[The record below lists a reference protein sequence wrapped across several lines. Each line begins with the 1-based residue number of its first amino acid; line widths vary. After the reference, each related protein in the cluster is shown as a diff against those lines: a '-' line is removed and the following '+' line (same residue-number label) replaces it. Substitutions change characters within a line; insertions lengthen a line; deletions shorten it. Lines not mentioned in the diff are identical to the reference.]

1 MTDDLKERLMAAGLT
16 KQQASSATAETLF
29 RLFMNDDGKILIREA
44 RQQVSEMRELV
55 LSLRHDYNSILEKM
69 STVSATILSIT
80 EAQSEYG
87 TITDEKAK
95 NVVALYA
102 ALLSMNEKAGAD
114 GSDAVRNASY
124 VVYAYL
130 GGQAKRQ
137 ITFTE
142 NQQTSYPP
150 AHIDS

>member
-16 KQQASSATAETLF
+16 KQQASSATAETLV
-29 RLFMNDDGKILIREA
+29 RLFMSDDGKILIHEA

-55 LSLRHDYNSILEKM
+55 LSLRHDYNSVIEKM
-69 STVSATILSIT
+69 NAVSATILSIT

-87 TITDEKAK
+87 AITDEKAK

-137 ITFTE
+137 ITYMD
-142 NQQTSYPP
+142 NQQSNYPSVS
-150 AHIDS
+150 IDS

>member
-1 MTDDLKERLMAAGLT
+1 MTNDLKERLIAAGLT
-16 KQQASSATAETLF
+16 KQQATSATAETLV
-29 RLFMNDDGKILIREA
+29 RLFMNDDGNILILEA

-55 LSLRHDYNSILEKM
+55 LSLRHDYNSVMEKM
-69 STVSATILSIT
+69 NAVSDTILSIT

-87 TITDEKAK
+87 AITDEKAK
-95 NVVALYA
+95 NVMALYA
-102 ALLSMNEKAGAD
+102 ALLSMNAKAGAD

-137 ITFTE
+137 ITYMDNQLSSYSTE
-142 NQQTSYPP
+142 PIS
-150 AHIDS
+150 

>member
-16 KQQASSATAETLF
+16 KQQASSATAETLV
-29 RLFMNDDGKILIREA
+29 RLFMSDDGKILIREA

-55 LSLRHDYNSILEKM
+55 LSLRHDYNSVMEKM
-69 STVSATILSIT
+69 NAVSATILSIT

-87 TITDEKAK
+87 AITDEKAK

>member
-16 KQQASSATAETLF
+16 KQQASSTTAETLV
-29 RLFMNDDGKILIREA
+29 RLFMNDDGKILIHEA

-55 LSLRHDYNSILEKM
+55 LSLRHDYNSVLEKM

-137 ITFTE
+137 ITYMD
-142 NQQTSYPP
+142 NQQPNQFPSST
-150 AHIDS
+150 D

>member
-16 KQQASSATAETLF
+16 KQQASSATAETLV
-29 RLFMNDDGKILIREA
+29 RLFMSDDGKILIREA

-55 LSLRHDYNSILEKM
+55 LSLRHDYNSVIEKM
-69 STVSATILSIT
+69 NAVSATILSIT

-87 TITDEKAK
+87 AITDEKAK

-102 ALLSMNEKAGAD
+102 ALLSMNAKAGAD

-137 ITFTE
+137 ITYMD
-142 NQQTSYPP
+142 NQQLSYPP
-150 AHIDS
+150 APMDS